1 MKWDYIIIGAGSA
14 GCVLA
19 NRLSEDG
26 NNNILLLEAGG
37 SNSSLFLKVP
47 TGIGYYHNRKEG
59 FGPLDWGYRSEPDP
73 SRNNRTDAWLRGRVI
88 GGSSSING
96 QMYVRGSSVDFDRWA
111 ALGND
116 GWSAKEIMPLYEALE
131 SSDKKSPGRGQKGPL
146 HIRTI
151 SNPHPVT
158 KAFVEAAQE
167 AGFSYNSDYNN
178 GPQEGVGYAELTQ
191 KGRWR
196 CSSADAFLKPA
207 LGRKN
212 LKVIT
217 GAHMQKLL
225 ITDRKVTGVRYKK
238 DGKLKQVDA
247 NRVILCAG
255 AINTPQLLML
265 SGIGDADSLS
275 QLGIKPVI
283 DRPSVGANLQEH
295 PLLAFTYRLKVPTFN
310 PTEGILQS
318 LKFIAQYLFK
328 GKGPMATFFEAGAFL
343 KTQPELT
350 NPDIQL
356 HFLPS
361 GVKRPWEGPEVPL
374 LMPYPAV
381 TIFMNKSYPSSRGR
395 IRLASSDPQKGPLI
409 ECRLVENKEDMET
422 MKRGAAL
429 VQSIM
434 KSAPMANL
442 IVEETC
448 PAIDY
453 TDPQVVENFV
463 RNNTELAYHPIGT
476 CRMGGDD
483 DAVVTP
489 DLRVRGVDNL
499 WIADAS
505 IMPDLI
511 SGNTNGVCIMIGEK
525 LSRQLKGKPSWN

>member
-1 MKWDYIIIGAGSA
+1 MNWDYIIIGAGSA

-19 NRLSEDG
+19 DRLSENG
-26 NNNILLLEAGG
+26 LNRVLLLEAGG
-37 SNSSLFLKVP
+37 GNSSLFLKIP

-59 FGPLDWGYRSEPDP
+59 FGPLDWGYRSQPDP
-73 SRNNRTDAWLRGRVI
+73 SRNYRTDAWLRGRVI

-96 QMYVRGSSVDFDRWA
+96 QMYVRGNGADFDRWA
-111 ALGND
+111 ALGNE
-116 GWSAKEIMPLYEALE
+116 GWSANDIMPLYEDLE
-131 SSDKKSPGRGQKGPL
+131 TSDKKSPGRGQKGPL

-151 SNPHPVT
+151 TNPHPVT
-158 KAFVEAAQE
+158 TAFVDGAQN
-167 AGFSYNSDYNN
+167 AGFSYNSDYNHDS
-178 GPQEGVGYAELTQ
+178 QEGVSYAELTQ
-191 KGRWR
+191 KGRYR

-225 ITDRKVTGVRYKK
+225 ITDQKVTGVRYIK
-238 DGKLKQVDA
+238 DSKLKQVEA

-255 AINTPQLLML
+255 AISTPQLLML
-265 SGIGDADSLS
+265 SGIGDANELS
-275 QLGIKPVI
+275 QLGIKSVI
-283 DRPSVGANLQEH
+283 DRPSVGENLQEH

-310 PTEGILQS
+310 PTEGIGQS
-318 LKFIAQYLFK
+318 LRFIAQYLLK
-328 GKGPMATFFEAGAFL
+328 GKGPMATFFEAAAFL
-343 KTQPELT
+343 KTQPDLT
-350 NPDIQL
+350 DPDIQL

-381 TIFMNKSYPSSRGR
+381 TIFMNKSHPLSRGR
-395 IRLASSDPQKGPLI
+395 IRLASSDPHKGPLI
-409 ECRLVENKEDMET
+409 ECKLLENEEDMET
-422 MKRGAAL
+422 MKRGTAL
-429 VQSIM
+429 VQRIM
-434 KSAPMANL
+434 NSPPMADL
-442 IVEETC
+442 VEEETC

-453 TDPQVVENFV
+453 TDPQAMENFI

-476 CRMGGDD
+476 CRMGVDEN
-483 DAVVTP
+483 AVVTP
-489 DLRVRGVDNL
+489 DLRVRGIDNL

-525 LSRQLKGKPSWN
+525 LSRLLIEKPT

>member
-19 NRLSEDG
+19 NRLSKDS
-26 NNNILLLEAGG
+26 NNSVLVLEAGNG
-37 SNSSLFLKVP
+37 DSSLFLKIP

-59 FGPLDWGYRSEPDP
+59 FGSLDWGYRSEPDP
-73 SRNNRTDAWLRGRVI
+73 SRNDRTDAWLRGRVI

-96 QMYVRGSSVDFDRWA
+96 QMYVRGSSADYDRWA
-111 ALGND
+111 ALGNK
-116 GWSAKEIMPLYEALE
+116 GWSAHDIMPLFEALE
-131 SSDKKSPGRGQKGPL
+131 TSDKKSPGRGQKGPL

-158 KAFVEAAQE
+158 KAFVEAAQN
-167 AGFSYNSDYNN
+167 AGFSYNPDYNHDS
-178 GPQEGVGYAELTQ
+178 QEGVSYAELTQ
-191 KGRWR
+191 KGRLRW
-196 CSSADAFLKPA
+196 SSSDAFLKPA

-238 DGKLKQVDA
+238 GNKLKQVEA
-247 NRVILCAG
+247 HRVILCAG
-255 AINTPQLLML
+255 AISTPQLLML
-265 SGIGDADSLS
+265 SGIGDVKELS

-283 DRPSVGANLQEH
+283 DRPSVGTNLQEH
-295 PLLAFTYRLKVPTFN
+295 PLLAFTYRLRVPTFN
-310 PTEGILQS
+310 PTEGIRQS
-318 LKFIAQYLFK
+318 LSFVAQYLLK
-328 GKGPMATFFEAGAFL
+328 GKGPIATFFEAAAFL

-350 NPDIQL
+350 DPDIQL

-381 TIFMNKSYPSSRGR
+381 TIFMNKSYPLSRGR
-395 IRLASSDPQKGPLI
+395 IRLASSDPQNGPLI
-409 ECRLVENKEDMET
+409 QCKLLENEEDMET
-422 MKRGAAL
+422 MKRGTAL
-429 VQSIM
+429 VRSIM
-434 KSAPMANL
+434 NSPPMANL
-442 IVEETC
+442 IEEETC

-453 TDPQVVENFV
+453 TDPQAMEDFI

-476 CRMGGDD
+476 CRMGVDD

-489 DLRVRGVDNL
+489 DLRVKGIDNL

-525 LSRQLKGKPSWN
+525 LSRLLTGKSS